1 VSRTRALDFLVKAGV
16 DHVLHHYDVDISES
30 HYGEAVAAA
39 LGADPARVFK
49 TLVAVVDGHP
59 VIAIIPV
66 GSQLSLKQLATAA
79 GGKKAVMATPADA
92 ERWTGY
98 LVGGISPFGQKRSLP
113 TFLDDSALS
122 LQTVYVSAGQRGLQV
137 ELAPQVIED
146 LLGAKVVP
154 LV

>member
-1 VSRTRALDFLVKAGV
+1 VPRTRALDFLVSSEV
-16 DHVLHHYDVDISES
+16 NHVIHTYDVELSES

-49 TLVAVVDGHP
+49 TLVAVVDGLP
-59 VIAIIPV
+59 VVAIVPV
-66 GSQLSLKQLATAA
+66 GSQLLLKRLAAA
-79 GGKKAVMATPADA
+79 AEGKKAVMATPADA

-113 TFLDDSALS
+113 TFLDESALFFP
-122 LQTVYVSAGQRGLQV
+122 TVYVSAGQRGLQV

-146 LLGAKVVP
+146 LQRARVAL

>member
-1 VSRTRALDFLVKAGV
+1 MPRTRALDFLVSSEV
-16 DHVLHHYDVDISES
+16 NRVIHTYDVELSES

-49 TLVAVVDGHP
+49 TLVAVVDGLP
-59 VIAIIPV
+59 VVAIVPV
-66 GSQLSLKQLATAA
+66 GSQLLLKRLAAA
-79 GGKKAVMATPADA
+79 AEGKKAVMATPADA

-113 TFLDDSALS
+113 TFLDESALFFP
-122 LQTVYVSAGQRGLQV
+122 TVYVSAGQRGLQV

-146 LLGAKVVP
+146 LQRARVAL